1 MPKEAE
7 PKEKVQDLPK
17 ETPKETPKAEAPKA
31 EAPKASET
39 AKPVE
44 IVKE

>member
-1 MPKEAE
+1 LKTMPKEAE

-17 ETPKETPKAEAPKA
+17 ETPKESPKAD
-31 EAPKASET
+31 APKASET

>member
-17 ETPKETPKAEAPKA
+17 ETPKA